1 MAGREEP
8 SSLSHQGTLPLETV
22 RLRLRRFRLT
32 DSKEMYENWAKD
44 PEVARWMTWRAH
56 ANVKITRDCLN
67 AWCSHYRPNFYKW
80 GIVWKET
87 GALIGSIDL
96 MHFNEEAKSADLAYA
111 LSRSYWKR
119 GIVPEAS
126 RRVLRFAFE
135 EIGLERINGQFD
147 GDNLASGRV
156 MQKLGMQFHQVI
168 PDGYTNNQGILLPVT
183 EYTLTREDF
192 SRCRIIQA
200 NRGEEAETAAL
211 YEAVIDGLEQIGNPP
226 GWKKGAYPAMDTAVE
241 ALEKGNLFS
250 VWKEGRLI
258 GSFILDEEQPEGYTQ
273 AVWKFP
279 ARKPLVLH
287 TLALHPNEQ
296 RKGLSKQILDFIAQ
310 FAREHGC
317 DVIRLDVAAGNLPA
331 IRCYTSAGFQCAG
344 KIDLGLGEIGL
355 PEFLAYEK
363 QV

>member
-1 MAGREEP
+1 
-8 SSLSHQGTLPLETV
+8 
-22 RLRLRRFRLT
+22 
-32 DSKEMYENWAKD
+32 
-44 PEVARWMTWRAH
+44 
-56 ANVKITRDCLN
+56 
-67 AWCSHYRPNFYKW
+67 
-80 GIVWKET
+80 
-87 GALIGSIDL
+87 
-96 MHFNEEAKSADLAYA
+96 
-111 LSRSYWKR
+111 
-119 GIVPEAS
+119 
-126 RRVLRFAFE
+126 
-135 EIGLERINGQFD
+135 
-147 GDNLASGRV
+147 
-156 MQKLGMQFHQVI
+156 
-168 PDGYTNNQGILLPVT
+168 
-183 EYTLTREDF
+183 
-192 SRCRIIQA
+192 
-200 NRGEEAETAAL
+200 
-211 YEAVIDGLEQIGNPP
+211 
-226 GWKKGAYPAMDTAVE
+226 MDTAVE